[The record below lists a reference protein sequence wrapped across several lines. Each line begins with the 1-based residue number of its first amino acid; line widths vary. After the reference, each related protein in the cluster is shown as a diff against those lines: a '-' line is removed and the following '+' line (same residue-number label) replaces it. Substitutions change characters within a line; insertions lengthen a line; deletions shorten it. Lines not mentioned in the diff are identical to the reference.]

1 MNLTKQNVE
10 QYLSTRKKAATTM
23 ATGVMFCVFS
33 PVPLLILLSL
43 ARLNLIP
50 MSLNVASTIGVIV
63 LLIIVSISV
72 GLFIYTGSILKAY
85 EKLEYEDFNISDELA
100 DTVQTQKDNYKSTYT
115 VMTIIATILCILSAI
130 PIISG
135 AFFSEIIR
143 EDAMIGLAAL
153 TLILVC
159 IGVFLFVKCNTI
171 MNSYDILLQTGDYT
185 NKNKENR
192 RLMNKYVTIYWL
204 IVTLLYLGYSF
215 ITTNWDNSW
224 IVWPIAG
231 ILYGILEKI
240 VSLRNNDV
248 ASD

>member
-1 MNLTKQNVE
+1 M
-10 QYLSTRKKAATTM
+10 
-23 ATGVMFCVFS
+23 
-33 PVPLLILLSL
+33 PLLLLLSL
-43 ARLNLIP
+43 TRLNAITA
-50 MSLNVASTIGVIV
+50 NVEIISTIGVIA

-72 GLFIYTGSILKAY
+72 GLFIYTGSLLKSY
-85 EKLEYEDFNISDELA
+85 EKLEYEDFNIDDELA
-100 DTVQTQKDNYKSTYT
+100 DTIQKEKTNYKSTYT

-130 PIISG
+130 PVISG
-135 AFFSEIIR
+135 AFFTEIIR
-143 EDAMIGLAAL
+143 EDAMIGLAGL
-153 TLILVC
+153 TLILIC

-204 IVTLLYLGYSF
+204 IITLLYLGYSF
-215 ITTNWDNSW
+215 ITSNWDNSW

-231 ILYGILEKI
+231 ILYGILEKL
-240 VSLRNNDV
+240 VSLRNNNI